1 MTERQLKILKEDYFY
16 ITGIVR
22 AKTVDKTSIAIKL
35 GVSWPTVKKKVES
48 LLNESI
54 IINGGDS
61 YKINPDIL
69 DTSFFIGIYSDGIG
83 INCIALNL
91 AQESVELSEVLS
103 RQNYDSYIAIINN
116 ANLSLLSKITFLVHL
131 FSQEDK
137 ILNVGISIK
146 GTITSSKEIV
156 ISNSYLSL
164 NSSSFLDKCTLFEAV
179 RANYYMLKTDYLL
192 DDMWYLYVG
201 NEAIYLLSNGTISP
215 VKGLITL
222 DTCEKKAIS
231 TLFKHGTNSISLFE
245 AKDIVLRKII
255 PFMQF
260 VHPSIL
266 IVGGALA
273 SQDVS
278 SFVYSD
284 FKALNISEVKF
295 DDSNFAKSI
304 ACFAMSKFFEGREWY
319 HSQ

>member
-1 MTERQLKILKEDYFY
+1 MTERQLEMLNNDFRYLA
-16 ITGIVR
+16 GIVHLQ
-22 AKTVDKTSIAIKL
+22 TTDKTLLATKFR
-35 GVSWPTVKKKVES
+35 VSWPTMQKKVTN
-48 LLNESI
+48 LLKAGI
-54 IINGGDS
+54 IVDKGDS

-69 DTSFFIGIYSDGIG
+69 ATSLFIGIYSDGIS

-91 AQESVELSEVLS
+91 AQETVELSEVLS
-103 RQNYDSYIAIINN
+103 KENYDSFIAIIYNT
-116 ANLSLLSKITFLVHL
+116 NLSLLSKITFLIHL

-137 ILNVGISIK
+137 ILNVGISIQ

-179 RANYYMLKTDYLL
+179 RANYYMLKSDHLL

-201 NEAIYLLSNGTISP
+201 NDAIYLLSNDTISP
-215 VKGLITL
+215 AKGLITL

-231 TLFKHGTNSISLFE
+231 TLFKHNTDQISLFE
-245 AKDIVLRKII
+245 AKDIVLHKII

-304 ACFAMSKFFEGREWY
+304 ACFAMSKFFEGRE
-319 HSQ
+319 

>member
-35 GVSWPTVKKKVES
+35 GVTWPTVKKKVAS

-69 DTSFFIGIYSDGIG
+69 ATSLFIGSYSDGIS

-91 AQESVELSEVLS
+91 AQETVELSEVLS
-103 RQNYDSYIAIINN
+103 KENYDSFIAIIHNT
-116 ANLSLLSKITFLVHL
+116 NLSLLSKITFLVHL

-137 ILNVGISIK
+137 ILNVGISIQ

-179 RANYYMLKTDYLL
+179 RANYYMLKSDHLL

-201 NEAIYLLSNGTISP
+201 NDAIYLLSNDTISP
-215 VKGLITL
+215 AKGLITL

-231 TLFKHGTNSISLFE
+231 TLFKHNTDQISLFE
-245 AKDIVLRKII
+245 AKDIVLHKII

-284 FKALNISEVKF
+284 FKALNISEVRF

-304 ACFAMSKFFEGREWY
+304 ACFAMSKFFEGRE
-319 HSQ
+319 

>member
-1 MTERQLKILKEDYFY
+1 MTERQLEMLNNDFRYLA
-16 ITGIVR
+16 GIVHLQ
-22 AKTVDKTSIAIKL
+22 TTDKTLLATKFR
-35 GVSWPTVKKKVES
+35 VSWPTMQKKVTN
-48 LLNESI
+48 LLKAGI
-54 IINGGDS
+54 IVDKGDS

-69 DTSFFIGIYSDGIG
+69 ATSLFIGIYSDGIS

-91 AQESVELSEVLS
+91 AQETVELSEVLS
-103 RQNYDSYIAIINN
+103 KENYDSFIAIIHNT
-116 ANLSLLSKITFLVHL
+116 NLSLLSKITFLIHL

-137 ILNVGISIK
+137 ILNVGISIQ

-179 RANYYMLKTDYLL
+179 RANYYMLKSDHSL

-201 NEAIYLLSNGTISP
+201 NDAIYLLSNDTISP
-215 VKGLITL
+215 AKGLITL

-231 TLFKHGTNSISLFE
+231 TLFKHNTDQISLFE
-245 AKDIVLRKII
+245 AKDIVLHKII

-304 ACFAMSKFFEGREWY
+304 ACFAMSKFFEGRE
-319 HSQ
+319 

>member
-22 AKTVDKTSIAIKL
+22 AKTVDKSFIAIKL
-35 GVSWPTVKKKVES
+35 GVSWPTVKKKVTS
-48 LLNESI
+48 LLNEGI
-54 IINGGDS
+54 IINEGDS

-69 DTSFFIGIYSDGIG
+69 DTSLFIGIYSNGIS

-91 AQESVELSEVLS
+91 AQETVELSEVLS
-103 RQNYDSYIAIINN
+103 KENYDSFIASIHNT
-116 ANLSLLSKITFLVHL
+116 NLSLLSKITFLIHL

-137 ILNVGISIK
+137 ILNVGISIQ
-146 GTITSSKEIV
+146 GTITLSDDVV
-156 ISNSYLSL
+156 ISNSHLSL
-164 NSSSFLDKCTLFEAV
+164 SSSSFLDKCTLFEAV
-179 RANYYMLKTDYLL
+179 RANYYMLKSDHLL

-201 NEAIYLLSNGTISP
+201 NDAIYLLSNGTISP
-215 VKGLITL
+215 AKGLITL

-231 TLFKHGTNSISLFE
+231 TLFKHNTDQISLFE
-245 AKDIVLRKII
+245 AKDIILRKVI
-255 PFMQF
+255 PFTQF

-273 SQDVS
+273 SQEVS

-295 DDSNFAKSI
+295 DDSNFTKSI
-304 ACFAMSKFFEGREWY
+304 ACFAMSKFFKGRE
-319 HSQ
+319 

>member
-1 MTERQLKILKEDYFY
+1 MTERQLEMLNNDFRYLA
-16 ITGIVR
+16 GIVHLQ
-22 AKTVDKTSIAIKL
+22 TTDKTLLATKFR
-35 GVSWPTVKKKVES
+35 VSWPTMQKKVTN
-48 LLNESI
+48 LLKAGI
-54 IINGGDS
+54 IVDKGDS

-69 DTSFFIGIYSDGIG
+69 ATSLFIGIYSDGIS

-91 AQESVELSEVLS
+91 AQETVELSEVLS
-103 RQNYDSYIAIINN
+103 KENYDSFIAIIHKT
-116 ANLSLLSKITFLVHL
+116 NLSLLSKITFLIHL

-137 ILNVGISIK
+137 ILNVGISIQ

-179 RANYYMLKTDYLL
+179 RANYYMLKSDHLL

-201 NEAIYLLSNGTISP
+201 NDAIYLLSNDTISP
-215 VKGLITL
+215 AKGLITL

-231 TLFKHGTNSISLFE
+231 TLFKHNTDQISLFE
-245 AKDIVLRKII
+245 AKDIVLHKII

-304 ACFAMSKFFEGREWY
+304 ACFAMSKFFEGRE
-319 HSQ
+319 

>member
-1 MTERQLKILKEDYFY
+1 MTERQLEMLNNDFRYLA
-16 ITGIVR
+16 GIVHLQ
-22 AKTVDKTSIAIKL
+22 TTDKTLLATKFR
-35 GVSWPTVKKKVES
+35 VSWPTMQKKVTN
-48 LLNESI
+48 LLKAGI
-54 IINGGDS
+54 IVDKGDS

-69 DTSFFIGIYSDGIG
+69 ATSLFIGIYSDGIS

-91 AQESVELSEVLS
+91 AQETVELSEVLS
-103 RQNYDSYIAIINN
+103 KENYDSFIAIIHNT
-116 ANLSLLSKITFLVHL
+116 NLSLLSKITFLIHL

-137 ILNVGISIK
+137 ILNVGISIQ

-179 RANYYMLKTDYLL
+179 RANYYMLKSDHLL

-201 NEAIYLLSNGTISP
+201 NDAIYLLSNDTISP
-215 VKGLITL
+215 AKGLITL

-231 TLFKHGTNSISLFE
+231 TLFKHNTDQISLFE
-245 AKDIVLRKII
+245 AKDIVLHKII

-266 IVGGALA
+266 IVGVALA

-304 ACFAMSKFFEGREWY
+304 ACFAMSKFFEGRE
-319 HSQ
+319 

>member
-1 MTERQLKILKEDYFY
+1 MTERQLEMLNNDFRYLA
-16 ITGIVR
+16 GIVHLQ
-22 AKTVDKTSIAIKL
+22 TTDKTLLATKFR
-35 GVSWPTVKKKVES
+35 VSWPTMQKKVTN
-48 LLNESI
+48 LLKAGI
-54 IINGGDS
+54 IVDKGDS

-69 DTSFFIGIYSDGIG
+69 ATSLFIGIYSDGIS

-91 AQESVELSEVLS
+91 AQETVELSEVLS
-103 RQNYDSYIAIINN
+103 KENYDSFIAIIHNT
-116 ANLSLLSKITFLVHL
+116 NLSLLSKITFLIHL

-137 ILNVGISIK
+137 ILNQ

-179 RANYYMLKTDYLL
+179 RANYYMLKSDHLL

-201 NEAIYLLSNGTISP
+201 NDAIYLLSNDTISP
-215 VKGLITL
+215 AKGLITL

-231 TLFKHGTNSISLFE
+231 TLFKHNTDQISLFE
-245 AKDIVLRKII
+245 AKDIVLHKII

-304 ACFAMSKFFEGREWY
+304 ACFAMSKFFEGRE
-319 HSQ
+319 

>member
-1 MTERQLKILKEDYFY
+1 MTERQLEMLNNDFRYLA
-16 ITGIVR
+16 GIVHLQ
-22 AKTVDKTSIAIKL
+22 TTDKTLLATKFR
-35 GVSWPTVKKKVES
+35 VSWPTMQKKVTN
-48 LLNESI
+48 LLKAGI
-54 IINGGDS
+54 IVDKGDS

-69 DTSFFIGIYSDGIG
+69 ATSLFIGIYSDGIS

-91 AQESVELSEVLS
+91 AQETVELSEVLS
-103 RQNYDSYIAIINN
+103 KENYDSFIAIIHN
-116 ANLSLLSKITFLVHL
+116 ANLSLLSKITFLIHL

-137 ILNVGISIK
+137 ILNVGISIQ
-146 GTITSSKEIV
+146 GTITSATEMV

-179 RANYYMLKTDYLL
+179 RANYYMLKSDHLL

-201 NEAIYLLSNGTISP
+201 NDAIYLLSNDTISP
-215 VKGLITL
+215 AKGLITL

-231 TLFKHGTNSISLFE
+231 TLFKHNTDQISLFE
-245 AKDIVLRKII
+245 AKDIVLHKII

-304 ACFAMSKFFEGREWY
+304 ACFAMSKFFEGRE
-319 HSQ
+319 

>member
-1 MTERQLKILKEDYFY
+1 MTERQLEMLNNDFRYLA
-16 ITGIVR
+16 GIVHLQ
-22 AKTVDKTSIAIKL
+22 TTDKTLLATKFR
-35 GVSWPTVKKKVES
+35 VSWPTMQKKVTN
-48 LLNESI
+48 LLKAGI
-54 IINGGDS
+54 IVDKGDS
-61 YKINPDIL
+61 YKVNPDIL
-69 DTSFFIGIYSDGIG
+69 ATSLFIGIYSDGIS

-91 AQESVELSEVLS
+91 AQETVELSEVLS
-103 RQNYDSYIAIINN
+103 KENYDSFIAIIHNT
-116 ANLSLLSKITFLVHL
+116 NLSLLSKITFLIHL

-137 ILNVGISIK
+137 ILNVGISIQ

-179 RANYYMLKTDYLL
+179 RANYYMLKSDHLL

-201 NEAIYLLSNGTISP
+201 NDAIYLLSNDTISP
-215 VKGLITL
+215 AKGLITL

-231 TLFKHGTNSISLFE
+231 TLFKHNTDQISLFE
-245 AKDIVLRKII
+245 AKDIVLHKII

-304 ACFAMSKFFEGREWY
+304 ACFAMSKFFEGRE
-319 HSQ
+319 

>member
-1 MTERQLKILKEDYFY
+1 MLNNDFRYLA
-16 ITGIVR
+16 GIVHLQ
-22 AKTVDKTSIAIKL
+22 TTDKTLLATKFR
-35 GVSWPTVKKKVES
+35 VSWPTMQKKVTN
-48 LLNESI
+48 LLKAGI
-54 IINGGDS
+54 IVDKGDS

-69 DTSFFIGIYSDGIG
+69 ATSLFIGIYSDGIS

-91 AQESVELSEVLS
+91 AQETVELSEVLS
-103 RQNYDSYIAIINN
+103 KENYDSFIAIIHNT
-116 ANLSLLSKITFLVHL
+116 NLSLLSKITFLIHL

-137 ILNVGISIK
+137 ILNVGISIQ

-179 RANYYMLKTDYLL
+179 RANYYMLKSDHLL

-201 NEAIYLLSNGTISP
+201 NDAIYLLSNDTISP
-215 VKGLITL
+215 AKGLITL

-231 TLFKHGTNSISLFE
+231 TLFKHNTDQISLFE
-245 AKDIVLRKII
+245 AKDIVLHKII

-304 ACFAMSKFFEGREWY
+304 ACFAMSKFFEGRE
-319 HSQ
+319 

>member
-1 MTERQLKILKEDYFY
+1 MTERQLEMLNNDFRYLA
-16 ITGIVR
+16 GIVHLQ
-22 AKTVDKTSIAIKL
+22 TTDKTLLATKFR
-35 GVSWPTVKKKVES
+35 VSWPTMQKKVTN
-48 LLNESI
+48 LLKAGI
-54 IINGGDS
+54 IVDKGDS

-69 DTSFFIGIYSDGIG
+69 ATSLFIGIYSDGIS

-91 AQESVELSEVLS
+91 AQETVELSEVLS
-103 RQNYDSYIAIINN
+103 KENYDSFIAIIHNT
-116 ANLSLLSKITFLVHL
+116 NLSLLSKITFLIHL

-137 ILNVGISIK
+137 ILNVGISIQ

-179 RANYYMLKTDYLL
+179 RANYYMLKSDHLL
-192 DDMWYLYVG
+192 DDMWYLYVV
-201 NEAIYLLSNGTISP
+201 NDAIYLLSNDTISP
-215 VKGLITL
+215 AKGLITL

-231 TLFKHGTNSISLFE
+231 TLFKHNTDQISLFE
-245 AKDIVLRKII
+245 AKDIVLHKII

-304 ACFAMSKFFEGREWY
+304 ACFAMSKFFEGRE
-319 HSQ
+319 

>member
-35 GVSWPTVKKKVES
+35 GVSWPTVKKKVAS

-69 DTSFFIGIYSDGIG
+69 VTSLFIGIYSDGIS

-91 AQESVELSEVLS
+91 AQETVELSEVLS
-103 RQNYDSYIAIINN
+103 KENYDSFIAIIHNT
-116 ANLSLLSKITFLVHL
+116 NLSLFSKITFLVHL

-137 ILNVGISIK
+137 ILNVGISIQ

-179 RANYYMLKTDYLL
+179 RANYYMLKADYLL

-215 VKGLITL
+215 AKGLITL
-222 DTCEKKAIS
+222 DTCEKKALS
-231 TLFKHGTNSISLFE
+231 TLFEHNTDPISLFE
-245 AKDIVLRKII
+245 AKDIILRKVI
-255 PFMQF
+255 PFTQF
-260 VHPSIL
+260 VHPYIL

-273 SQDVS
+273 SQEVS

-295 DDSNFAKSI
+295 DDSNFTKSI
-304 ACFAMSKFFEGREWY
+304 ACFAMSKFFKGRE
-319 HSQ
+319 

>member
-1 MTERQLKILKEDYFY
+1 M
-16 ITGIVR
+16 
-22 AKTVDKTSIAIKL
+22 
-35 GVSWPTVKKKVES
+35 
-48 LLNESI
+48 LNESI

-69 DTSFFIGIYSDGIG
+69 ATSLFIGIYSDGIS

-91 AQESVELSEVLS
+91 AQETVELSEVLS
-103 RQNYDSYIAIINN
+103 KENYDSFIAIIHNT
-116 ANLSLLSKITFLVHL
+116 NLSLLSKITFLVHL

-137 ILNVGISIK
+137 ILNVGISIQ

-179 RANYYMLKTDYLL
+179 RANYYMLKADYLL

-201 NEAIYLLSNGTISP
+201 NDAIYLLSNDTISP
-215 VKGLITL
+215 AKGLITL

-231 TLFKHGTNSISLFE
+231 TLFKHNTDQISLFE
-245 AKDIVLRKII
+245 AKDIVLHKII

-304 ACFAMSKFFEGREWY
+304 ACFAMSKFFEGRE
-319 HSQ
+319 

>member
-1 MTERQLKILKEDYFY
+1 MTERQLEMLNNDFRYLA
-16 ITGIVR
+16 GIVHLQ
-22 AKTVDKTSIAIKL
+22 TTDKTLLATKFR
-35 GVSWPTVKKKVES
+35 VSWPTMQKKVTN
-48 LLNESI
+48 LLKAGI
-54 IINGGDS
+54 IVDKGDS

-69 DTSFFIGIYSDGIG
+69 ATSLFIGIYSDGIS

-91 AQESVELSEVLS
+91 AQETVELSEVLS
-103 RQNYDSYIAIINN
+103 KENYDSFIAIIHNT
-116 ANLSLLSKITFLVHL
+116 NLSLLSKITFLIHL

-137 ILNVGISIK
+137 ILNVGISIQ

-179 RANYYMLKTDYLL
+179 RANYYMLKSDHLL

-201 NEAIYLLSNGTISP
+201 NDAIYLLSNDTISP
-215 VKGLITL
+215 AKGLITL

-231 TLFKHGTNSISLFE
+231 TLFKHNTDQISLFE
-245 AKDIVLRKII
+245 AKDIVLHKII

-273 SQDVS
+273 SQDKS
-278 SFVYSD
+278 SGIVPPF
-284 FKALNISEVKF
+284 F
-295 DDSNFAKSI
+295 SI
-304 ACFAMSKFFEGREWY
+304 TSLIFFPIL
-319 HSQ
+319 

>member
-35 GVSWPTVKKKVES
+35 GVTWPTVKKKVAS

-69 DTSFFIGIYSDGIG
+69 ATSLFIGIYSDGIS

-91 AQESVELSEVLS
+91 AQETVELSEVLS
-103 RQNYDSYIAIINN
+103 KENYDSFIAIIHNT
-116 ANLSLLSKITFLVHL
+116 NLSLLSKITFLVHL

-137 ILNVGISIK
+137 ILNVGISIQ

-179 RANYYMLKTDYLL
+179 RANYYMLKSDHLL

-201 NEAIYLLSNGTISP
+201 NDAIYLLSNDTISP
-215 VKGLITL
+215 AKGLITL

-231 TLFKHGTNSISLFE
+231 TLFKHNTDQISL
-245 AKDIVLRKII
+245 LRRKTSYCIKLFLLCSLYI
-255 PFMQF
+255 LPF
-260 VHPSIL
+260 
-266 IVGGALA
+266 
-273 SQDVS
+273 
-278 SFVYSD
+278 
-284 FKALNISEVKF
+284 
-295 DDSNFAKSI
+295 
-304 ACFAMSKFFEGREWY
+304 
-319 HSQ
+319 

>member
-1 MTERQLKILKEDYFY
+1 MTERQLKILKEDYFFLS
-16 ITGIVR
+16 GVVHS
-22 AKTVDKTSIAIKL
+22 KTVDKPSIAIKL
-35 GVSWPTVKKKVES
+35 GVSWPTVKKKVAS
-48 LLNESI
+48 LLNEGI
-54 IINGGDS
+54 IINEGDS

-69 DTSFFIGIYSDGIG
+69 ATSLFIGIYSDGIS

-91 AQESVELSEVLS
+91 AQETVELSEVLS
-103 RQNYDSYIAIINN
+103 KENYDSFIAIIHNT
-116 ANLSLLSKITFLVHL
+116 NLSLLSKITFLVHL

-137 ILNVGISIK
+137 ILNVGISIQ

-179 RANYYMLKTDYLL
+179 RANYYMLKADYLFA
-192 DDMWYLYVG
+192 DMWYLYVG

-215 VKGLITL
+215 SKGLISL
-222 DTCEKKAIS
+222 DTCEKKAIG
-231 TLFKHGTNSISLFE
+231 TLFEHNTDPIRLFE

-255 PFMQF
+255 PFMHF

-304 ACFAMSKFFEGREWY
+304 ACFAMSKFFKGRE
-319 HSQ
+319 

>member
-1 MTERQLKILKEDYFY
+1 MTERQLEMLNNDFRYLA
-16 ITGIVR
+16 GIVHLQ
-22 AKTVDKTSIAIKL
+22 TTDKTLLATKFR
-35 GVSWPTVKKKVES
+35 VSWPTMQKKVTN
-48 LLNESI
+48 LLKAGI
-54 IINGGDS
+54 IVDKGDS

-69 DTSFFIGIYSDGIG
+69 ATSLFIGIYSDGIS

-91 AQESVELSEVLS
+91 AQETVELSEVLS
-103 RQNYDSYIAIINN
+103 KENYDSFIAIIHNT
-116 ANLSLLSKITFLVHL
+116 NLSLLSKITFLIHL

-137 ILNVGISIK
+137 ILNVGISIQ

-164 NSSSFLDKCTLFEAV
+164 NSSSFLDQCTLFEAV
-179 RANYYMLKTDYLL
+179 RANYYMLKSDHLL

-201 NEAIYLLSNGTISP
+201 NDAIYLLSNDTISP
-215 VKGLITL
+215 AKGLITL

-231 TLFKHGTNSISLFE
+231 TLFKHNTDQISLFE
-245 AKDIVLRKII
+245 AKDIVLHKII

-304 ACFAMSKFFEGREWY
+304 ACFAMSKFFEGRE
-319 HSQ
+319 

>member
-1 MTERQLKILKEDYFY
+1 MTERQLEMLNNDFRYLA
-16 ITGIVR
+16 GIVHLQ
-22 AKTVDKTSIAIKL
+22 TTDKTLLATKFR
-35 GVSWPTVKKKVES
+35 VSWPTMQKKVTN
-48 LLNESI
+48 LLKAGI
-54 IINGGDS
+54 IVDKGDS

-69 DTSFFIGIYSDGIG
+69 ATSLFIGIYSDGIS

-91 AQESVELSEVLS
+91 AQETVELSEVLS
-103 RQNYDSYIAIINN
+103 KENYDSFIAIIHNK
-116 ANLSLLSKITFLVHL
+116 NLSLLSKITFLIHL

-137 ILNVGISIK
+137 ILNVGISIQ

-179 RANYYMLKTDYLL
+179 RANYYMLKSDHLL

-201 NEAIYLLSNGTISP
+201 NDAIYLLSNDTISP
-215 VKGLITL
+215 AKGLITL

-231 TLFKHGTNSISLFE
+231 TLFKHNTDQISLFE
-245 AKDIVLRKII
+245 AKDIVLHKII

-304 ACFAMSKFFEGREWY
+304 ACFAMSKFFEGRE
-319 HSQ
+319 

>member
-1 MTERQLKILKEDYFY
+1 MTERQLEMLNNDFRYLA
-16 ITGIVR
+16 GIVHLQ
-22 AKTVDKTSIAIKL
+22 TTDKTLLATKFR
-35 GVSWPTVKKKVES
+35 VSWPTMQKKVTN
-48 LLNESI
+48 LLKAGI
-54 IINGGDS
+54 IVDKGDS

-69 DTSFFIGIYSDGIG
+69 ATSLFIGIYSDGIS

-91 AQESVELSEVLS
+91 AQETVELSEVLS
-103 RQNYDSYIAIINN
+103 KENYDSFIAIIHNT
-116 ANLSLLSKITFLVHL
+116 NLSLLSKITFLIHL

-137 ILNVGISIK
+137 ILNVGISIQ

-164 NSSSFLDKCTLFEAV
+164 NSSSFLDKCTPFEAV
-179 RANYYMLKTDYLL
+179 RANYYMLKSDHLL

-201 NEAIYLLSNGTISP
+201 NDAIYLLSNDTISP
-215 VKGLITL
+215 AKGLITL

-231 TLFKHGTNSISLFE
+231 TLFKHNTDQISLFE
-245 AKDIVLRKII
+245 AKDIVLHKII

-304 ACFAMSKFFEGREWY
+304 ACFAMSKFFEGRE
-319 HSQ
+319 

>member
-1 MTERQLKILKEDYFY
+1 MTERQLEMLNNDFRYLA
-16 ITGIVR
+16 GIVHLQ
-22 AKTVDKTSIAIKL
+22 TTDKTLLATKFR
-35 GVSWPTVKKKVES
+35 VSWPTMQKKVTN
-48 LLNESI
+48 LLKAGI
-54 IINGGDS
+54 IVDKGDS

-69 DTSFFIGIYSDGIG
+69 ATSLFIGIYSDGIS

-91 AQESVELSEVLS
+91 AQETVELSEVLS
-103 RQNYDSYIAIINN
+103 KENYDSFIAIIHNT
-116 ANLSLLSKITFLVHL
+116 NLSLLSKITFLIHL

-137 ILNVGISIK
+137 ILNVGISIQ

-179 RANYYMLKTDYLL
+179 RANYYMLKSDHLL

-201 NEAIYLLSNGTISP
+201 NDAIYLLSNDTISP
-215 VKGLITL
+215 AKGLITL

-231 TLFKHGTNSISLFE
+231 TLFKHNTDQISLFE
-245 AKDIVLRKII
+245 AKDIVLHKII

-284 FKALNISEVKF
+284 FV
-295 DDSNFAKSI
+295 
-304 ACFAMSKFFEGREWY
+304 G
-319 HSQ
+319 

>member
-1 MTERQLKILKEDYFY
+1 MTERQLEMLNNDFRYLA
-16 ITGIVR
+16 GIVHLQ
-22 AKTVDKTSIAIKL
+22 TTDKTLLATKFR
-35 GVSWPTVKKKVES
+35 VSWPTMQKKVTN
-48 LLNESI
+48 LLKAGI
-54 IINGGDS
+54 IVDKGDS

-69 DTSFFIGIYSDGIG
+69 ATSLFIGIYSDGIS

-91 AQESVELSEVLS
+91 AQETVELSEVLS
-103 RQNYDSYIAIINN
+103 KENYDSFIAIIHNT
-116 ANLSLLSKITFLVHL
+116 NLSLLSKITFLIHL

-137 ILNVGISIK
+137 ILNVGISIQ

-179 RANYYMLKTDYLL
+179 RANYYMLKSDHLL

-201 NEAIYLLSNGTISP
+201 NDAIYLLSNDTISP
-215 VKGLITL
+215 AKGLITL

-231 TLFKHGTNSISLFE
+231 TLFKHNTDQISLFE
-245 AKDIVLRKII
+245 AKDIVLHKII

-273 SQDVS
+273 SQDFS

-304 ACFAMSKFFEGREWY
+304 ACFAMSKFFEGRE
-319 HSQ
+319 

>member
-1 MTERQLKILKEDYFY
+1 MTERQLKILKEDYFFLS
-16 ITGIVR
+16 GVVH
-22 AKTVDKTSIAIKL
+22 AKTVDKPSIAIKL

-69 DTSFFIGIYSDGIG
+69 VTSLFIGIYSDGIS

-91 AQESVELSEVLS
+91 AQETVELSEVLS
-103 RQNYDSYIAIINN
+103 KENYDSFIAIIHNT
-116 ANLSLLSKITFLVHL
+116 NLSLLSKITFLVHL

-137 ILNVGISIK
+137 ILNVGISIQ

-179 RANYYMLKTDYLL
+179 RANYYMLKADYLL

-215 VKGLITL
+215 AKGLIIL

-231 TLFKHGTNSISLFE
+231 TLFEHSTDSISLFE

-255 PFMQF
+255 PFMHF

-304 ACFAMSKFFEGREWY
+304 ACFAMSKFFEGRE
-319 HSQ
+319 

>member
-1 MTERQLKILKEDYFY
+1 MTERQLKILKEDYFFLS
-16 ITGIVR
+16 GVVH
-22 AKTVDKTSIAIKL
+22 AKTVDKPSIAIKL
-35 GVSWPTVKKKVES
+35 GVSWPTVKKKVAS

-69 DTSFFIGIYSDGIG
+69 ATSLFIGIYSDGIS

-91 AQESVELSEVLS
+91 AQETVELSEVLS
-103 RQNYDSYIAIINN
+103 KENYDSFIAIIHNTN
-116 ANLSLLSKITFLVHL
+116 ISLLSKITFLVHL

-137 ILNVGISIK
+137 ILNVGISIQ

-179 RANYYMLKTDYLL
+179 RANYYMLKADYLL

-201 NEAIYLLSNGTISP
+201 NEAIYLFSNGTISP
-215 VKGLITL
+215 AKGLISL
-222 DTCEKKAIS
+222 DTCEKEAIS
-231 TLFKHGTNSISLFE
+231 TLFEHNTDSISLFE
-245 AKDIVLRKII
+245 AKDIVLRKVI
-255 PFMQF
+255 PFTQF

-266 IVGGALA
+266 IIGGALA
-273 SQDVS
+273 SQEVS

-295 DDSNFAKSI
+295 DDSNFTKSI
-304 ACFAMSKFFEGREWY
+304 ACFAMSKFFKGRE
-319 HSQ
+319 